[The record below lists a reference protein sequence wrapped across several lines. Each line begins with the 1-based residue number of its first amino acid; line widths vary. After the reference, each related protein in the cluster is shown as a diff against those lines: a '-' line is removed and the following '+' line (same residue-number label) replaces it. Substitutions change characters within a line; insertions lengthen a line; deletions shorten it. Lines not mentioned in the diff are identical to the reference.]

1 LVLFI
6 QVKLIFSTKTG
17 KPSKIQPEQYQK
29 LAGPPKNEI
38 PDDDPTRDKSKIL
51 LTK

>member
-1 LVLFI
+1 LKK
-6 QVKLIFSTKTG
+6 KLENDTK
-17 KPSKIQPEQYQK
+17 SNLNQYQK
-29 LAGPPKNEI
+29 LAGPPKNEV